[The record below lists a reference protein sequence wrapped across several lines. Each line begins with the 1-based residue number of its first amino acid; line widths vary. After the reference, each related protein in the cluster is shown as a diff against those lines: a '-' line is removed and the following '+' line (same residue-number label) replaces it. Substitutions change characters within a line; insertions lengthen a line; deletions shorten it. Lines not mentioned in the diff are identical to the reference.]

1 MLSMMPDLL
10 GQANQRQTTRRGWRC
25 GGPRPGWQLN
35 QAHDLCQT
43 ISRVCCTP
51 RLSSSRSERTTGR
64 SWCCNVTRALDASW
78 NALSLGFG
86 GAQFLH
92 KASDNVLPM
101 IARQWLFMQCWWH
114 WDSNC
119 PPSRR
124 SSSFQRWSKP
134 LRLDTHRRERCA
146 TPAIL
151 PGYFADDGQP
161 AAPPFATVHH
171 CERLLENFP
180 SCMRNRLGTMLK
192 VHPWVPLA
200 NESMKRQSA
209 GIVHR
214 REAPDKAER
223 RRSALDWRRQG
234 PRHRQSSGAQL
245 AEGRGVRAGDM
256 DFEKSDHESGGCA
269 GGE

>member
-1 MLSMMPDLL
+1 MRSSAPTPRAKSQIRPRRCYSMLSMMPDLL

-92 KASDNVLPM
+92 RASDNVLPM
-101 IARQWLFMQCWWH
+101 IARQWLFMHFWWH

-124 SSSFQRWSKP
+124 SSSFQRCSKP
-134 LRLDTHRRERCA
+134 RWIHDVPVKYVPHHAIWPARTSAESLVPTSCPP
-146 TPAIL
+146 TPR
-151 PGYFADDGQP
+151 
-161 AAPPFATVHH
+161 T
-171 CERLLENFP
+171 
-180 SCMRNRLGTMLK
+180 S
-192 VHPWVPLA
+192 LA
-200 NESMKRQSA
+200 QSA
-209 GIVHR
+209 
-214 REAPDKAER
+214 
-223 RRSALDWRRQG
+223 
-234 PRHRQSSGAQL
+234 SSP
-245 AEGRGVRAGDM
+245 
-256 DFEKSDHESGGCA
+256 
-269 GGE
+269 